1 MNGLSKK
8 HKTHSLTI
16 YYRGIELELLC
27 VTISKKRFAE
37 LSGESISSINNYGY
51 SYDLRYPICNEN
63 PDILFGKVGLGGEG
77 RYIFERSDIRPIEEM
92 KKVIDEHR
100 KIYLSYRDYLDKTNQ

>member
-1 MNGLSKK
+1 MAELSKK

-16 YYRGIELELLC
+16 YHRGIELELIC
-27 VTISKKRFAE
+27 VTTSKKRFAE

-63 PDILFGKVGLGGEG
+63 PDILFAQVGLGGEG
-77 RYIFERSDIRPIEEM
+77 RYILERSDIRPIEEI
-92 KKVIDEHR
+92 KKLIDDHR
-100 KIYLSYRDYLDKTNQ
+100 KTYSSYRDYLDKTNQ